1 MAEPRLSEHVA
12 EPWAE
17 HVAESVVVA
26 AEQQQRQ
33 QQLPKQVW
41 IDVGLLLSEQRL
53 VDRLLQLQQQQ
64 LQHAA
69 AHYYTVAAML
79 RFEPAE
85 VVVVAAVAETLQL
98 LLSAESLLSEQWAG
112 RLPFEGFEVAAIVT
126 EQFALQLL
134 NGD

>member
-1 MAEPRLSEHVA
+1 MSEHVA
-12 EPWAE
+12 EPLAE

-33 QQLPKQVW
+33 QRLPKQVW
-41 IDVGLLLSEQRL
+41 IDVGLLQNVLQP
-53 VDRLLQLQQQQ
+53 VDRLLQLQQLQ

-85 VVVVAAVAETLQL
+85 VVVVAAAETLQP
-98 LLSAESLLSEQWAG
+98 LLSAESLQRLGRLLSEQWVG

>member
-1 MAEPRLSEHVA
+1 MSEHVA
-12 EPWAE
+12 EPLAE

-41 IDVGLLLSEQRL
+41 IDVGRLQNEQQL

-69 AHYYTVAAML
+69 AHYYTVVAML

-85 VVVVAAVAETLQL
+85 VVVVAAAAETLQL
-98 LLSAESLLSEQWAG
+98 LLSAESLLSELWAG
-112 RLPFEGFEVAAIVT
+112 HLPFEGFEVAAIVT